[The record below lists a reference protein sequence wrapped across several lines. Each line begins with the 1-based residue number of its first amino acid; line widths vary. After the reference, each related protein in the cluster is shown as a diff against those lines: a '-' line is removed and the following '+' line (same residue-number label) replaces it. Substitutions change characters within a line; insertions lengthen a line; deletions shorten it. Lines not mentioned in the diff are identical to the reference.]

1 MGDKMKNFWL
11 RSFSGFVLL
20 GIVLV
25 AILWAKWSLVL
36 LLAAIIVG
44 GQREF
49 YRMASK
55 AGYAPQRYLGIA
67 AGLILLVIAFWLML
81 IMDESPL
88 INWDRNIRGDYLLII
103 FGLFLFITIS
113 LPLMFIYE
121 LFRKS
126 PTPIANVGTTLM
138 GFIYVAMPMSML
150 LFIPLMLTPDVWRA
164 KIVLFYIFIIWAN
177 DSFAYLFGITLGK
190 HRLFERISPKKSWEG
205 FVGGLFGAALMGFI
219 AAKDIISD
227 MELCGMTDI
236 NETGVM
242 VKWIGMALIAAVAGV
257 FGDLVESLFKRS
269 IDIKD
274 SGRIMPGHGGW
285 LDRFD
290 ALLLSIPFSFIYLVC
305 CETFLS

>member
-11 RSFSGFVLL
+11 RAISGFVLL

-55 AGYAPQRYLGIA
+55 AGYAPQRYLGIT

-81 IMDESPL
+81 TMDESPL

-227 MELCGMTDI
+227 MECCGMADI
-236 NETGVM
+236 NETGIM

-305 CETFLS
+305 CETFF

>member
-11 RSFSGFVLL
+11 RAISGFVLL

-81 IMDESPL
+81 TMDESPL
-88 INWDRNIRGDYLLII
+88 INWARNIRGDYLLII

-227 MELCGMTDI
+227 MECCGMADI
-236 NETGVM
+236 NETGIM

-305 CETFLS
+305 CETFF

>member
-11 RSFSGFVLL
+11 RAISGFVLL

-81 IMDESPL
+81 TMDESPL

-227 MELCGMTDI
+227 MECCGMADI
-236 NETGVM
+236 NETGIM

-305 CETFLS
+305 CETFF

>member
-1 MGDKMKNFWL
+1 
-11 RSFSGFVLL
+11 
-20 GIVLV
+20 
-25 AILWAKWSLVL
+25 
-36 LLAAIIVG
+36 
-44 GQREF
+44 
-49 YRMASK
+49 
-55 AGYAPQRYLGIA
+55 
-67 AGLILLVIAFWLML
+67 
-81 IMDESPL
+81 
-88 INWDRNIRGDYLLII
+88 
-103 FGLFLFITIS
+103 
-113 LPLMFIYE
+113 
-121 LFRKS
+121 
-126 PTPIANVGTTLM
+126 
-138 GFIYVAMPMSML
+138 ML

-236 NETGVM
+236 NEMGVM

>member
-11 RSFSGFVLL
+11 RSVSGFVLL

>member
-11 RSFSGFVLL
+11 RAISGFVLL

-81 IMDESPL
+81 TMDESPL

-205 FVGGLFGAALMGFI
+205 LVGGLFGAALMGFI

-227 MELCGMTDI
+227 MECCGMADI
-236 NETGVM
+236 NETGIM

-305 CETFLS
+305 CETFF

>member
-1 MGDKMKNFWL
+1 MGDKMKNFWV
-11 RSFSGFVLL
+11 RSISGLVLL
-20 GIVLV
+20 GVVLV
-25 AILWAKWSLVL
+25 AILWAKWSLVV

-49 YRMASK
+49 YRMATK
-55 AGYAPQRYLGIA
+55 AGYSPQRYLGIA
-67 AGLILLVIAFWLML
+67 AGLVLLVLAFWLML
-81 IMDESPL
+81 MMDESPL
-88 INWDRNIRGDYLLII
+88 INWDKNIKGDYLLII
-103 FGLFLFITIS
+103 FGLFLFITLL
-113 LPLMFIYE
+113 LPMMFIYE

-138 GFIYVAMPMSML
+138 GFVYVAMPMSML

-177 DSFAYLFGITLGK
+177 DSFAYLFGVTMGK

-205 FVGGLFGAALMGFI
+205 FVGGLLGAALMGFI
-219 AAKDIISD
+219 AAKDIIAD
-227 MELCGMTDI
+227 MEMCNPEYI
-236 NETGVM
+236 NQTVVM

-274 SGRIMPGHGGW
+274 SGHMMPGHGGW

-305 CETFLS
+305 CETFLN

>member
-1 MGDKMKNFWL
+1 MKNFWL
-11 RSFSGFVLL
+11 RSISGFVLL

>member
-11 RSFSGFVLL
+11 RAISGFVLL

-81 IMDESPL
+81 TMDESPL

-150 LFIPLMLTPDVWRA
+150 LFIPLMLSPDVWRA

-227 MELCGMTDI
+227 MECCGMADI
-236 NETGVM
+236 NETGIM
-242 VKWIGMALIAAVAGV
+242 VKWIGMALIAAIAGV

-305 CETFLS
+305 CETFF

>member
-1 MGDKMKNFWL
+1 MKNFWV
-11 RSFSGFVLL
+11 RTISGFVLL

-49 YRMASK
+49 YRMATK
-55 AGYAPQRYLGIA
+55 AGYAPQRYLGIT

-177 DSFAYLFGITLGK
+177 DSFAYLFGITFGK

-205 FVGGLFGAALMGFI
+205 FVGGLLGAAIMGFI
-219 AAKDIISD
+219 AAKDMISD
-227 MELCGMTDI
+227 MELCGMSDI
-236 NETGVM
+236 NETGIM
-242 VKWIGMALIAAVAGV
+242 IKWIGMALIAAVAGV

>member
-11 RSFSGFVLL
+11 RAISGFVLL

-81 IMDESPL
+81 TMDESPL

-190 HRLFERISPKKSWEG
+190 HRLFERISRKKSWEG

-227 MELCGMTDI
+227 MECCGMADI
-236 NETGVM
+236 NETGIM

-305 CETFLS
+305 CETFF

>member
-1 MGDKMKNFWL
+1 MKNFWL
-11 RSFSGFVLL
+11 RSISGFVLL

-150 LFIPLMLTPDVWRA
+150 LFIPLTSVIYSLVR
-164 KIVLFYIFIIWAN
+164 
-177 DSFAYLFGITLGK
+177 DSVD
-190 HRLFERISPKKSWEG
+190 RRD
-205 FVGGLFGAALMGFI
+205 AAM
-219 AAKDIISD
+219 A
-227 MELCGMTDI
+227 TD
-236 NETGVM
+236 N
-242 VKWIGMALIAAVAGV
+242 
-257 FGDLVESLFKRS
+257 S
-269 IDIKD
+269 
-274 SGRIMPGHGGW
+274 
-285 LDRFD
+285 
-290 ALLLSIPFSFIYLVC
+290 
-305 CETFLS
+305 